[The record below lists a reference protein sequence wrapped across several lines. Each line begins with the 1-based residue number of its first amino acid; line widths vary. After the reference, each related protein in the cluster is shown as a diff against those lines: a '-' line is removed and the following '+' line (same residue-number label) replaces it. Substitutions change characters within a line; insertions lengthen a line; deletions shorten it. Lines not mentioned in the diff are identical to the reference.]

1 MSFGRSSS
9 RGVEGKDMAYESC
22 VLDGLYAIRWGRE
35 PEVADVAR
43 YAAEIAAA
51 RATQGEPLVGL
62 FIMPP
67 DSQIPSD
74 VFRKAQAAALP
85 DIMQNLQFAVAVFE
99 GTGFILSLKRSAL
112 GAILLL
118 APKRF
123 SIHVRASVKEALLE
137 NPPKQV
143 RFDASRAIAELT
155 KRKLC

>member
-1 MSFGRSSS
+1 
-9 RGVEGKDMAYESC
+9 MAYESC
-22 VLDGLYAIRWGRE
+22 VLEGLYAIRWGRV
-35 PEVADVAR
+35 PELHDVAR
-43 YAAEIAAA
+43 YAEELSAA
-51 RATQGEPLVGL
+51 RAKQGEPLVGL

-67 DSQIPSD
+67 DSQIPND
-74 VFRKAQAAALP
+74 AFRKAQAKALP
-85 DIMQNLQFAVAVFE
+85 DIMSNLQFAVAVFE

-123 SIHVRASVKEALLE
+123 SIHVRTSVKEALLV

-143 RFDASRAIAELT
+143 SFDATRAIAELT

>member
-1 MSFGRSSS
+1 
-9 RGVEGKDMAYESC
+9 MAYESC
-22 VLDGLYAIRWGRE
+22 VLDGLYAVRWGPV
-35 PEVADVAR
+35 PELPDVAR
-43 YAAEIAAA
+43 YAAEIASA
-51 RATQGEPLVGL
+51 RATQGDRLVGL

-67 DSQIPSD
+67 DSQIPND

-85 DIMQNLQFAVAVFE
+85 GIMSNLEFAVAVFE

-123 SIHVRASVKEALLE
+123 SIHVRATVEEALLE

-143 RFDASRAIAELT
+143 RFDARRAIEDLK